1 MLSEPA
7 QASDDNQEAMM
18 DNVFPYGEEEI
29 AYLKKKDKKLAAI
42 IDELGH
48 PNRPMRGDLFT
59 SVVDSIVGQQ
69 ISTKAH
75 ATVWARLVV
84 LLGGEPS
91 SDGTTGWPEGVV
103 TPDSICAKTI
113 DELQS
118 CGMTF
123 TKASY
128 IREFAEKVQSGA
140 FDLEAVKEMSDEDA
154 IAALSSLRGI
164 GVWTAEMILLHCL
177 ARPDILSFGDLAIL
191 RGMRMVYRHRTIT
204 REQFERYRRRYSPY
218 GSVASIYLWK
228 VSAFTIPGLT
238 DPAPKKKAKAKAGS
252 KTARKPKTED

>member
-1 MLSEPA
+1 MGPKSTTME
-7 QASDDNQEAMM
+7 
-18 DNVFPYGEEEI
+18 NVFPYGEEEI

-48 PNRPMRGDLFT
+48 PNRPLRGDLFT

-75 ATVWARLVV
+75 ATVWRRFVE
-84 LLGGEPS
+84 LLGGTIPEGDELS
-91 SDGTTGWPEGVV
+91 WPEGVV
-103 TPDSICAKTI
+103 TPDAICAKSI
-113 DELQS
+113 DELQA

-128 IREFAEKVQSGA
+128 IRDFAEKVQSGA
-140 FDLEAVKEMSDEDA
+140 FDLEAVKAMSDEDA

-177 ARPDILSFGDLAIL
+177 QRPDILSFGDLAIL
-191 RGMRMVYRHRTIT
+191 RGMRMVYRHRKIT

-238 DPAPKKKAKAKAGS
+238 DPAPKAKPKP
-252 KTARKPKTED
+252 KPRTRKPKA